1 VEHLEKISTCPLC
14 KATSFSKFIETKD
27 FSLTQETFTLA
38 KCNSCNLIFT
48 NPRPK
53 EEFLPDYYKFEDYIS
68 HTDSDKGIIN
78 KLYKSVRNYALKQ
91 KQKIIETR
99 TISQQKRILDYG
111 CGTGYFLAHMQ
122 KNGFEVTGFEP
133 DKGARNVAK
142 RTHGINVEDNLNNIQ
157 EGFDIITFWHVLE
170 HIYHLNETVNTLI
183 EKLEKNGL
191 LIIAVPNPDSFDAK
205 YYQKF
210 WAAYDVPRHLYHFT
224 PDVIMNYF
232 LAKNLQI
239 ETVLPMYFDAF
250 YVSMLSEKYKGGNLL
265 KAGLVG
271 LRSNLNALL
280 SKKPEF
286 SSQIYVFRK

>member
-1 VEHLEKISTCPLC
+1 M
-14 KATSFSKFIETKD
+14 
-27 FSLTQETFTLA
+27 
-38 KCNSCNLIFT
+38 
-48 NPRPK
+48 
-53 EEFLPDYYKFEDYIS
+53 
-68 HTDSDKGIIN
+68 N

-91 KQKIIETR
+91 KQKLIETR
-99 TISQQKRILDYG
+99 TTSQQKRILDYG

-133 DKGARNVAK
+133 DKDARNVAK

-157 EGFDIITFWHVLE
+157 GRFDIITLWHVLE
-170 HIYHLNETVNTLI
+170 HVYHIDKTIDLLV

-224 PDVIMNYF
+224 PDVILNYF

-239 ETVLPMYFDAF
+239 ETILPMYFDAF